1 MESHAAQDVKL
12 VLMHAGQY
20 PLSGGGTANF
30 VVGLKDCLSEGGK
43 MDSGDNGDVFG
54 WDTCTRRTW
63 CNGEFKNSL
72 PPTLLP
78 IFKQMQT
85 IAANGSGVTA
95 VTSDD
100 YFALA
105 AEKEVFGTNKYADS
119 TVELNL
125 FQFDWYK
132 TASNRQKN
140 KGSWSRSHYLKSGF
154 FFCYTSHD
162 GDFGYAGY
170 GMLYSF
176 APICCI

>member
-1 MESHAAQDVKL
+1 
-12 VLMHAGQY
+12 
-20 PLSGGGTANF
+20 
-30 VVGLKDCLSEGGK
+30 

-95 VTSDD
+95 ITSDD

-132 TASNRQKN
+132 TASNRQKG
-140 KGSWSRSHYLKSGF
+140 KGSWSRSHYLESGF
-154 FFCYTSHD
+154 FSVIQATMETLDMQGMECFMASPL
-162 GDFGYAGY
+162 YAASNSQGLFFY
-170 GMLYSF
+170 L
-176 APICCI
+176 